1 MKALPADAKDAEGN
15 TPAKLQARVDVLDG
29 ITVPAVTDAN
39 NNGIKDSDEAA
50 IAGALEKVKAAEA
63 AETAAEDA
71 LAKANKDGVISQQ
84 EADELKALNA
94 KVAETK
100 AVADAAVK
108 ALPATAKDVEG
119 NTPASLQ
126 TRVDNVNEVN
136 VPAVTEAKVTI
147 VNYADDYGSQTGTFG
162 TNTKTDDNK
171 PIINGTTTLPSS
183 KVHLYEINLD
193 GVFVKLGSTTADS
206 SGNWSYEPT
215 WLTNREHNIY
225 ASSTEITSKEDA
237 QSSIVIDVEGVTTPP
252 INVGAKGEYW
262 SATTVGD
269 ITGDGYDDIGMGSW
283 KAEKPDVLM
292 GMGTQWEPSV
302 VGTNF
307 IRNPVWHQA
316 GVGDVNGDG
325 YNDVLFGNA
334 AKDNPI
340 STLYTGGF
348 SGLSSSKNI
357 GNGIAAAAGD
367 VNGDGIVDMI
377 LMGATSSNVYYGSTS
392 GNYTKGSNLSFG
404 YNSGANN
411 ASWGAQQYAAGV
423 GDFNGDGYN
432 DVVTTNGIYFGSAS
446 GLSESNKIS
455 FNHGVTSANAAGD
468 VNGDGYADVVV
479 VDGANR
485 NSYVIFGG
493 TNTGTITLST
503 SRGNGSISGANGG
516 FAISTTN
523 ASLQPVEF
531 SNAVGIGDVNGD
543 GLADVLITTY
553 GNTGSGASAQAA
565 YANYKTD
572 SYIVFGK
579 TDTNAVDPAALG
591 KKGIIM
597 PNNQADGSSS
607 VGMFDINGDGLADVY
622 INSYNTAGKLFYG
635 GSSLGAEPTVKGSG
649 DVSGNANSNFIVG
662 SADNDTIYGNGGADI
677 IYAGSGNDRIVL
689 NADNLNYLSKGF
701 QTANA
706 DGSLINEGKGR
717 LARIDGG
724 NGHNTLAF
732 DSDVTEV
739 DLTKIDNVGTGFM
752 KTAVGMSRIANIDHI
767 DLTNGVA
774 TKLVLEAKDVL
785 DMNPGLKSYTS
796 DAKHQ
801 LMVSGE
807 AGDTVTIKD
816 VGSNWNQTSTTTN
829 VNGHTYNVYTSTTA
843 NGAQLLVETDV
854 SVEFI

>member
-1 MKALPADAKDAEGN
+1 MD
-15 TPAKLQARVDVLDG
+15 
-29 ITVPAVTDAN
+29 
-39 NNGIKDSDEAA
+39 
-50 IAGALEKVKAAEA
+50 
-63 AETAAEDA
+63 
-71 LAKANKDGVISQQ
+71 KANKDGIISPEE
-84 EADELKALNA
+84 EANLNALKAKA
-94 KVAETK
+94 DDTK
-100 AVADAAVK
+100 AAADAAVK
-108 ALPATAKDVEG
+108 ALPEDTAAAKTAKDG
-119 NTPASLQ
+119 LQ
-126 TRVDNVNEVN
+126 GRVDPLDGIT
-136 VPAVTEAKVTI
+136 VPTVTAAKVTI
-147 VNYADDYGSQTGTFG
+147 VNYTDDYGDAQGEFGTGTQ
-162 TNTKTDDNK
+162 TDDNTPTIK
-171 PIINGTTTLPSS
+171 GTTTLPSG
-183 KVHLYEINLD
+183 KVYLYEVVD
-193 GVFVKLGSTTADS
+193 GTLTQLGETSANALGEWEFTPA
-206 SGNWSYEPT
+206 
-215 WLTNREHNIY
+215 WLTNRVHTIY
-225 ASSTEITSKEDA
+225 ASSTEITSKEGL
-237 QSSIVIDVEGVTTPP
+237 QSQAFIKIDVEGVTTPP
-252 INVGAKGEYW
+252 TPVGVVHDYW

-269 ITGDGYDDIGMGSW
+269 INGDGYDDIGMGSW
-283 KAEKPDVLM
+283 NAGKPDILM
-292 GMGTQWEPSV
+292 GSQSTPSE
-302 VGTNF
+302 GTNF

-334 AKDNPI
+334 AQNNPT
-340 STLYTGGF
+340 STLYTGSS
-348 SGLSSSKNI
+348 SGLSSNSSKSI
-357 GNGIAAAAGD
+357 GTGIAAAAGD

-392 GNYTKGSNLSFG
+392 GNYTKGLNLSFG
-404 YNSGANN
+404 YNSGASN

-432 DVVTTNGIYFGSAS
+432 DVVTTKGIYFGSAS

-455 FNHGVTSANAAGD
+455 FNHGITSANAAGD

-516 FAISTTN
+516 FAISTANT
-523 ASLQPVEF
+523 SLQPVEF

-553 GNTGSGASAQAA
+553 GNTGSGASALSQ
-565 YANYKTD
+565 YGNYKTN

-607 VGMFDINGDGLADVY
+607 VGMVDVNGDGLADVY
-622 INSYNTAGKLFYG
+622 INSYNTSGKLFYG

-662 SADNDTIYGNGGADI
+662 SVGNDTIHGNGGADV
-677 IYAGSGNDRIVL
+677 IYAGSGDDRIVL
-689 NADNLNYLSKGF
+689 NADNLNYLSERLQK
-701 QTANA
+701 TNA
-706 DGSLINEGKGR
+706 DGSQINDGNGR

-752 KTAVGMSRIANIDHI
+752 KTAVGMSRIANIDHV
-767 DLTNGVA
+767 DLTGHAN
-774 TKLVLEAKDVL
+774 KLILEAKDVL
-785 DMNPGLKSYTS
+785 DMNHSLKSYTA
-796 DAKHQ
+796 DVTHQ
-801 LMVSGE
+801 LMVTGD

-816 VGSNWNQTSTTTN
+816 VANWNRTSTTTS
-829 VNGHTYNVYTSTTA
+829 VNGKTYHVYTSMVEH
-843 NGAQLLVETDV
+843 GAQLLVDEHV
-854 SVEFI
+854 HVEFIA